1 MKKKKDILNE
11 IIWLFIIG
19 CLVGYII
26 EELCYFIKHG
36 IWINKQGLLYGPFK
50 PIYGLGTMLIS
61 FIFKKINSKNL
72 IKTFIIGTILGSVY
86 EYSLSVFQEYV
97 LHTSTWNYSS
107 FNYNL
112 NGRIYIPYCFAWGVI
127 TIIWIKLCYP
137 HIKKLINKIPFFISS
152 IVGILIIFDL
162 ILSAFAVYEYS
173 NRQNNIKPKCKILE
187 IMDKKYPDEI
197 IEKKYPKLRVVK
209 NK

>member
-61 FIFKKINSKNL
+61 FIFKKINSKSL

-173 NRQNNIKPKCKILE
+173 NRQNNIKPKYKILE